1 MGGERMSE
9 LTEKVMD
16 IVCKQLNVSK
26 DKLNPET
33 SFVNDLSADSLDLVE
48 LVMELEDQFG
58 VSIPDE
64 DAEKIQTIGDAIKY
78 VESHSQ

>member
-1 MGGERMSE
+1 MSE
-9 LTEKVMD
+9 TTDKVMD

-26 DKLNPET
+26 DQLKPET

-64 DAEKIQTIGDAIKY
+64 DAEKIQTIADAIKY
-78 VESHSQ
+78 VEEHA

>member
-1 MGGERMSE
+1 MSE
-9 LTEKVMD
+9 IDDKVMD

-26 DKLNPET
+26 DKLKPET

-48 LVMELEDQFG
+48 LVMELEEEFG

-64 DAEKIQTIGDAIKY
+64 EAEKIQTIGDAIKF
-78 VESHSQ
+78 VEAHS

>member
-1 MGGERMSE
+1 MSE
-9 LTEKVMD
+9 VTDKVMD
-16 IVCKQLNVSK
+16 VVCKQLNVSK
-26 DKLNPET
+26 DQLKPET

-64 DAEKIQTIGDAIKY
+64 EAEKIQTIGDAIKY
-78 VESHSQ
+78 VEEHA

>member
-1 MGGERMSE
+1 MSE

-26 DKLNPET
+26 DKLTPET

-78 VESHSQ
+78 VEERT